1 MIIQEVYV
9 DKDGVKHE
17 DLIRTYSNAKKV
29 IKQLETGVEYN
40 EAIDIVPVRYTY
52 TETDKDIVEIEE
64 VEEEPELELEQ
75 EVEEGDEPI
84 LESGVE

>member
-40 EAIDIVPVRYTY
+40 EAIDIVPVRFTY
-52 TETDKDIVEIEE
+52 AETDKDIVKIEE
-64 VEEEPELELEQ
+64 VEEEPEETQ
-75 EVEEGDEPI
+75 TEEIET
-84 LESGVE
+84 